1 MEKLFHIKERGSTVS
16 KEIIGGIT
24 TFLAMAYILAVNPGI
39 LSGAGME
46 FNSVFTATAVSAC
59 IATLV
64 MAFCANLPVALAPGL
79 GLNAFFTYSV
89 VLGMGCTWQFALT
102 AVFVEGIIFIV
113 ISIFGIREAIIK
125 SIPANL
131 KKAVSVGIGL
141 FITII
146 GLSNAGICTTS
157 TGTLIGFE
165 NLNLLHP
172 TALVFVIGLLIT
184 IVLWVLKVPGAVLIS
199 IAITTIIG
207 IPFGVTSIGENWSP
221 LATPAAPYLF
231 KFEWTGA
238 LSIKFLVVL
247 LTFLFTDLFDT
258 IGTLMGVAEQ
268 ADLKDKDGNIVNA
281 KGALMADSIGTVVG
295 ACLGTSTV
303 TSFVESTS
311 GVAAGARTGLA
322 SVVTG
327 ILFLAALFF
336 NPVFAIIPAC
346 ATAPALVFVGFLMLK
361 NVCGIDFEDPTE
373 GIPAFITIMTMP
385 FAYSISKGIMWGM
398 ITYVFVKLVTKKYKE
413 IPVVTMILAA
423 IFIGDIIFE
432 GAKEAGSKKSASET
446 VEASAEPVEIPAS
459 DVEIVA
465 E

>member
-199 IAITTIIG
+199 IAITTVIG
-207 IPFGVTSIGENWSP
+207 IPFGVTTIGENWSP

-258 IGTLMGVAEQ
+258 LGTLMGVAEQ

-398 ITYVFVKLVTKKYKE
+398 ITYVFVKLVSKKYKE

-432 GAKEAGSKKSASET
+432 GAKEASSKKSASET

>member
-165 NLNLLHP
+165 NINLLHP

-207 IPFGVTSIGENWSP
+207 IPFGVTAIGENWSP

-258 IGTLMGVAEQ
+258 LGTLMGVAEQ

-398 ITYVFVKLVTKKYKE
+398 IAYVFVKLVAKKYKE

-432 GAKEAGSKKSASET
+432 GAKEASSKKSASET

>member
-165 NLNLLHP
+165 NINLLHP

-207 IPFGVTSIGENWSP
+207 IPFGVTAIGENWSP

-258 IGTLMGVAEQ
+258 LGTLMGVAEQ

-327 ILFLAALFF
+327 FLFLAALFF

-432 GAKEAGSKKSASET
+432 GAKEASSKKSASET